1 MFRSGPV
8 QSTAA
13 ITAIGAYLPSRIL
26 TNDDLAQMVD
36 TNDEWIVQRTGIR
49 ERRIAAEH
57 EYCSDLAIAAVRDLS
72 TRHHADLTDVDYILT
87 ATSTPDTVF
96 PSVSAR
102 VQAAFGIQAAGA
114 IDLQAACAGFV
125 SALQTAN
132 ALILSGLHRKI
143 LVIGAE
149 TLSKVT
155 DYTDR
160 TTCILFGDGASAV
173 LVEAVQPGE
182 AGAFIGATV
191 STQGEAGHH
200 LYRSALSPAIGEHAV
215 QMNDR
220 IVQNGREVFKWAVT
234 QVSEGVAHLL
244 ESCSLTAG
252 DITWFVPHSA
262 NIRIVQAICERTGI
276 PLDATLTSIETCG
289 NTSAASIPLA
299 MYAAIQDGRLKAGDQ
314 LLLYG
319 FGGGLTQAGLLLEW
333 RLHA

>member
-8 QSTAA
+8 HSNAA

-26 TNDDLAQMVD
+26 TNADLERMVD

-49 ERRIAAEH
+49 ERRIAADH
-57 EYCSDLAIAAVRDLS
+57 EFCSDLAIAAVRDLAD
-72 TRHHADLTDVDYILT
+72 RHRADLADVDYILT

-102 VQAAFGIQAAGA
+102 VQTAFGIPAAGA
-114 IDLQAACAGFV
+114 VDLQAACAGFV

-160 TTCILFGDGASAV
+160 TTCILFGDGAAAV
-173 LVEAVQPGE
+173 LVEAVNPGE
-182 AGAFIGATV
+182 KGAFIGSSV
-191 STQGEAGHH
+191 STQGASGHH
-200 LYRSALSPAIGEHAV
+200 LYRSALSPSIGEHAI
-215 QMNDR
+215 QTNDR
-220 IVQNGREVFKWAVT
+220 IVQNGREVFKWAVS
-234 QVSEGVAHLL
+234 QVSEGAADLL
-244 ESCSLTAG
+244 SACSLSAS
-252 DITWFVPHSA
+252 DIAWFVPHSA

-276 PLDATLTSIETCG
+276 PLESTLTSIEHCG

-299 MYAAIQDGRLKAGDQ
+299 LYAALREGRLQAGDR

-333 RLHA
+333 RFGA

>member
-13 ITAIGAYLPSRIL
+13 ITAIGAYLPNRIL
-26 TNDDLAQMVD
+26 TNADLERMVD

-57 EYCSDLAIAAVRDLS
+57 EYCSDLAIAAVRDLAE
-72 TRHHADLTDVDYILT
+72 RHQADLADVDYILT

-114 IDLQAACAGFV
+114 VDMQAACAGFV

-132 ALILSGLHRKI
+132 GLILSGLHRKI

-149 TLSKVT
+149 SLSKVT

-160 TTCILFGDGASAV
+160 TTCILFGDGAAAV

-182 AGAFIGATV
+182 SGAFFGASV
-191 STQGEAGHH
+191 STQGASGHH
-200 LYRSALSPAIGEHAV
+200 LYRSALAPAIGEHAV
-215 QMNDR
+215 HMNDR
-220 IVQNGREVFKWAVT
+220 IVQNGREVFKWAVS
-234 QVSEGVAHLL
+234 QVSEGVSDLL
-244 ESCSLTAG
+244 RACGLTAS
-252 DITWFVPHSA
+252 DIDWFVPHSA
-262 NIRIVQAICERTGI
+262 NVRIVQAICERTGI
-276 PLDATLTSIETCG
+276 SLASTLTSIEHCG

-299 MYAAIQDGRLKAGDQ
+299 MYAAIQDGRLRSGDN

-319 FGGGLTQAGLLLEW
+319 FGGGLTQAGLLVEW
-333 RLHA
+333 RLSQ